1 MRIRNFKNT
10 YTNLKSVNTLQIQG
24 REFHKNMQIA
34 KDVIQ
39 VINRNKCITDFSKT
53 WKPSITLKSSP
64 AQYEIDGLRPTTV
77 KLFIKFNDYISKNS
91 DLINKLKK
99 FFYPRKVIILQDEG
113 KNIEQASR
121 NLETKL
127 WSNDLEPIICE
138 AERIAYSDA
147 HFRERY
153 FKIFGIYFKRK
164 PKSL

>member
-10 YTNLKSVNTLQIQG
+10 YTNLKSLNTLKIQG
-24 REFHKNMQIA
+24 REFHKNPQIA
-34 KDVIQ
+34 KDIIG

-53 WKPSITLKSSP
+53 WKPSITIKSSS
-64 AQYEIDGLRPTTV
+64 AQYKIDGYKPITV
-77 KLFIKFNDYISKNS
+77 KLAIKFNDYISQNS
-91 DLINKLKK
+91 NLINKLKK
-99 FFYPRKVIILQDEG
+99 FIYPRKVIILQDEG

-121 NLETKL
+121 NLEMKL
-127 WSNDLEPIICE
+127 WSNDLGPIICE
-138 AERIAYSDA
+138 AERIANSDA

>member
-10 YTNLKSVNTLQIQG
+10 YTNLKSVNTMQIQG
-24 REFHKNMQIA
+24 REFQKNPQIA
-34 KDVIQ
+34 KDIIG

-53 WKPSITLKSSP
+53 WKPSITLKASCAPYKVDGYRP
-64 AQYEIDGLRPTTV
+64 AIV
-77 KLFIKFNDYISKNS
+77 KLAIKFNDYISQNS

-99 FFYPRKVIILQDEG
+99 FIYPRKVIILQDEG

-147 HFRERY
+147 HFRKRY